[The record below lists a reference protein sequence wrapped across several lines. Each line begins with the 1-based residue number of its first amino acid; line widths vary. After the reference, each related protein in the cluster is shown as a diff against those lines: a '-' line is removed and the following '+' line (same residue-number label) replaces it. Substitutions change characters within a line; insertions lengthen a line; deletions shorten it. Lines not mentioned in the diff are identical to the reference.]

1 LIHDILSAIATWIS
15 AFISSTGYGG
25 IFLLMSLESALIPI
39 PSEITMPFAGFLAST
54 GRFELWWV
62 IIIGALA
69 NLAGSLLVFW
79 LGWWGQ
85 EAWVRRA
92 LRKYGRFL
100 FLSEEKLDGTEYW
113 LRKHGEKIAF
123 FSRLLPVV
131 RTFISLPMG
140 MARMN
145 VMRFGIYT
153 FLGSLVWSAVLA
165 YAGYL
170 LGENWGALEPYY
182 REYEVVLLIAAGAIL
197 IFFLWQ
203 HFRRRRPTRPDP
215 SKDDDPT
222 PRSDAH

>member
-153 FLGSLVWSAVLA
+153 FLGSRLCRVSPGRKLGSPGTVLS
-165 YAGYL
+165 
-170 LGENWGALEPYY
+170 
-182 REYEVVLLIAAGAIL
+182 RI
-197 IFFLWQ
+197 
-203 HFRRRRPTRPDP
+203 
-215 SKDDDPT
+215 
-222 PRSDAH
+222 